1 MTDQGLPEASDEPA
15 APALGSELVASVDS
29 GEPLEVSQLYAG
41 VRRLLDATTSD
52 GRKVGDCK
60 HGVYLFV
67 DYDGEPTY
75 VGQTREKLRTRIR
88 RHLTNQRTDAVA
100 MRVLDPFEV
109 AEIEMWPFW
118 ELDGLP
124 PAEIKD
130 TLQKAEFTVY
140 QAALQDSEFNAVLN
154 EGKIPA
160 ADTIALPES
169 VRGTILPVGSLRQRE
184 HPDIR
189 LARRARTI
197 ADLAR
202 VISER
207 RVSTGIRR
215 TLWVQAQRLEFLA
228 KNRLD
233 EFENE

>member
-1 MTDQGLPEASDEPA
+1 MTEQGPPEVSDEHA
-15 APALGSELVASVDS
+15 APAHDSELVATVDS

-41 VRRLLDATTSD
+41 VKRLLDVKTSD

-67 DYDGEPTY
+67 DYDGEPIY
-75 VGQTREKLRTRIR
+75 VGQTREKLRVRIR

-118 ELDGLP
+118 KLDGLP
-124 PAEIKD
+124 QPEVKE

-140 QAALQDSEFNAVLN
+140 QAALEDSQFNAVLN
-154 EGKIPA
+154 EGEIPTA
-160 ADTIALPES
+160 GTIVLPES
-169 VRGTILPVGSLRQRE
+169 VRGTILPVGSRRQRE

-207 RVSTGIRR
+207 RVSPGIRR

-233 EFENE
+233 EFED

>member
-1 MTDQGLPEASDEPA
+1 MTDDGLPEVSDGHA

-41 VRRLLDATTSD
+41 VKRVLDATTSD

-67 DYDGEPTY
+67 DYDGEPIY

-124 PAEIKD
+124 QPEVKE
-130 TLQKAEFTVY
+130 TLQTPLTAHHT
-140 QAALQDSEFNAVLN
+140 QNA
-154 EGKIPA
+154 
-160 ADTIALPES
+160 
-169 VRGTILPVGSLRQRE
+169 SL
-184 HPDIR
+184 
-189 LARRARTI
+189 
-197 ADLAR
+197 
-202 VISER
+202 
-207 RVSTGIRR
+207 
-215 TLWVQAQRLEFLA
+215 
-228 KNRLD
+228 
-233 EFENE
+233 